1 MTKVLYPISA
11 DPITFGHLD
20 IIARASKLF
29 DKVIVGIAQN
39 DTKNYLFTEE
49 ERFEMVKKVTQHLP
63 NVFIVSY
70 KGLTVDYAWQ
80 NNINV
85 IIRGIRGEKDLEYET
100 VYQNINNT
108 QFANIEHLSMF
119 SRPEYTHISS
129 SVVKSLVHDY
139 GFIHQMVP
147 LLVKQELEKK
157 VHQQYFIGLSGE
169 IACGKSYVAKELE
182 KVAKSKQVDFCN
194 IELDELNHEILTDQ
208 NFESYKIIRQEI
220 FEIFGQDL
228 EEKDGSVN
236 RKKLGKIVF
245 ENPQKRE
252 ELEAILWPAVLKLF
266 RQKIQG
272 KTGIILINAA
282 LLAEAKMLWLCNNN
296 LILISTSQKIQHKR
310 LKNRGL
316 NGAEI
321 ENRLSSQKS
330 FLQKKSLVESAILK
344 DKHGEIIYFENLD
357 ASEKEVEKLFGQI
370 QNLFKK

>member
-1 MTKVLYPISA
+1 MIKVLYPISA

-63 NVFIVSY
+63 NVFVVSY

-80 NNINV
+80 NNINI

-119 SRPEYTHISS
+119 SKPKYTHISS
-129 SVVKSLVHDY
+129 SVVKSLVRDY

-169 IACGKSYVAKELE
+169 IACGKSYVGKEL
-182 KVAKSKQVDFCN
+182 AKIAKTKGVEFCN

-228 EEKDGSVN
+228 KQKDGSVN

-245 ENPQKRE
+245 ENLQKRE
-252 ELEAILWPAVLKLF
+252 ELEAILWPAILKLF

-296 LILISTSQKIQHKR
+296 LILISTSQKIQHER

-316 NGAEI
+316 NEAEI
-321 ENRLSSQKS
+321 ENRLNSQKS
-330 FLQKKSLVESAILK
+330 FLQKKLLVESAILK
-344 DKHGEIIYFENLD
+344 DKYGKIIYFENLD
-357 ASEKEVEKLFGQI
+357 ASEKEVEKLFGEI
-370 QNLFKK
+370 QNLFEK